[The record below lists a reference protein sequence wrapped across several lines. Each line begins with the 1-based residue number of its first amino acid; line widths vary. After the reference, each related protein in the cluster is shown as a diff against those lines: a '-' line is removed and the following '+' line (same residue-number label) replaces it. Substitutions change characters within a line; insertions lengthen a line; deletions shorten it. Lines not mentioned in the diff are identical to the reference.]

1 MEIETY
7 PLLAD
12 RLAATSDSED
22 DGDWR
27 DVLRRRHPRRKRR
40 RALLAFVAA
49 ALIVPTAVAF
59 GSDLRDLFFGKP
71 APAPVKQ
78 TFADGNAIRIQL
90 KAFLKRQ
97 KRGGQ
102 VPPKVDPARAH
113 GVIAVQTTD
122 GYLYLWAA
130 PAGDGR
136 QCWLV
141 GFARDEHGKH
151 AEGSGTCD
159 GAKPPASKINWSWG
173 WSLSE
178 PTLKVL
184 EGHLYVDARTVRVS
198 FPGRMPKLV
207 PVTHGFFLAALPRA
221 TRTPTKLE
229 ALDRQGHVV
238 AESGTG

>member
-1 MEIETY
+1 METEAY
-7 PLLAD
+7 RLLAD

-22 DGDWR
+22 DGDWG
-27 DVLRRRHPRRKRR
+27 DVLRRRHPKRMRR
-40 RALLAFVAA
+40 RAVLAFVAA
-49 ALIVPTAVAF
+49 AVIVPTAVAF

-78 TFADGNAIRIQL
+78 TFADGNAMRAQM
-90 KAFLKRQ
+90 KAFLKHQ
-97 KRGGQ
+97 TRGGQ

-130 PAGDGR
+130 PAADGR

-141 GFARDEHGKH
+141 GFARDQHGTR
-151 AEGSGTCD
+151 ATASGTCD
-159 GAKPPASKINWSWG
+159 GTELPASIDWSWG
-173 WSLSE
+173 WSRSE

-184 EGHLYVDARTVRVS
+184 EGHLYVDAQTVRVS
-198 FPGRMPKLV
+198 FPGRKPKLV
-207 PVTHGFFLAALPRA
+207 PVIDRFFLAALPRA

-229 ALDRQGHVV
+229 ALDLHGHVV
-238 AESGTG
+238 GKSGSG

>member
-1 MEIETY
+1 METEAY

-22 DGDWR
+22 DGDWC
-27 DVLRRRHPRRKRR
+27 DVLRRRRPRRRRR
-40 RALLAFVAA
+40 RAVLAFVAA
-49 ALIVPTAVAF
+49 AVIVPTAVAF

-78 TFADGNAIRIQL
+78 TFTDANAMRAQM
-90 KAFLKRQ
+90 KAFLKQQ

-102 VPPKVDPARAH
+102 IPPKVDPARAH

-130 PAGDGR
+130 PAADGR

-141 GFARDEHGKH
+141 GFARDQHGKH
-151 AEGSGTCD
+151 AAGSGTCD
-159 GAKPPASKINWSWG
+159 GAEPPASKINWGWG
-173 WSLSE
+173 WSRSE

-184 EGHLYVDARTVRVS
+184 EGHLYVNAQTVRVT
-198 FPGRMPKLV
+198 FPGRKPKLF
-207 PVTHGFFLAALPRA
+207 PVTDRFFLAALPRV

-229 ALDRQGHVV
+229 ALDLHGHVV
-238 AESGTG
+238 AESGPG